1 LLTDW
6 GRLTSTT
13 TFGARHAGLSGPV
26 VGIGSGNAG
35 TTRSDTVLGT
45 EFMARG
51 MARPRWR
58 WGLISLAAIVALGVG
73 GCDDHT
79 DAVSPRSGD
88 GVASASSGP
97 DAPKAPTRSDVP
109 ASPPVLADG
118 RHAAYLT
125 GLDVGKRT
133 LTFDKIDFL
142 TGEAAKKAYL
152 KENPGETDGPPND
165 YMIVND
171 NPLLRTLPIADAATI
186 TIVDLTSG
194 ALKSKETTLGALP
207 AYFASE
213 KGGKQLWHDPF
224 WLTVK
229 RGQITRIE
237 EQFLP

>member
-1 LLTDW
+1 
-6 GRLTSTT
+6 
-13 TFGARHAGLSGPV
+13 V
-26 VGIGSGNAG
+26 VGIGSVGGNAG
-35 TTRSDTVLGT
+35 TTRSSATVLGT

-51 MARPRWR
+51 IVQPRWR

-73 GCDDHT
+73 GCDDGNGT
-79 DAVSPRSGD
+79 ASSPPG
-88 GVASASSGP
+88 GVVASASGRSE
-97 DAPKAPTRSDVP
+97 APKTSAPTSSAVPVP

-118 RHAAYLT
+118 RHAAFLT

-142 TGEAAKKAYL
+142 TGEAAKEAYL

-165 YMIVND
+165 YMIVNN
-171 NPLLRTLPIADAATI
+171 NPLVRTLPIADAATI

-194 ALKSKETTLGALP
+194 TLTSKKTTLAALP

-213 KGGKQLWHDPF
+213 KGGKHLWHDPF

-229 RGQITRIE
+229 HGQITRIE
-237 EQFLP
+237 EQYLP

>member
-1 LLTDW
+1 M
-6 GRLTSTT
+6 GS
-13 TFGARHAGLSGPV
+13 
-26 VGIGSGNAG
+26 VGGNAG
-35 TTRSDTVLGT
+35 TTRSSATVLGT

-51 MARPRWR
+51 IVQPRWH

-73 GCDDHT
+73 GCDDGNGT
-79 DAVSPRSGD
+79 ASSPPG
-88 GVASASSGP
+88 GVVASASGRP
-97 DAPKAPTRSDVP
+97 EAPKTSAPTSSAVPVP

-118 RHAAYLT
+118 RHAAFLT

-142 TGEAAKKAYL
+142 TGEAAKEAYL

-165 YMIVND
+165 YMIVNN
-171 NPLLRTLPIADAATI
+171 NPLGRTLPIAYAATI

-194 ALKSKETTLGALP
+194 TLTSKKTTLAALP

-213 KGGKQLWHDPF
+213 KGGKHLWHDPF

-229 RGQITRIE
+229 HGQITRIE
-237 EQFLP
+237 EQYLP

>member
-1 LLTDW
+1 
-6 GRLTSTT
+6 
-13 TFGARHAGLSGPV
+13 
-26 VGIGSGNAG
+26 
-35 TTRSDTVLGT
+35 
-45 EFMARG
+45 MARG

-58 WGLISLAAIVALGVG
+58 WCLISLAAIVSLGVV
-73 GCDDHT
+73 GCNNDT
-79 DAVSPRSGD
+79 DAASPPPG
-88 GVASASSGP
+88 GVVASASSGP
-97 DAPKAPTRSDVP
+97 DAPKSPTPSAVT

-165 YMIVND
+165 YMIVNN
-171 NPLLRTLPIADAATI
+171 NPLVRTLPIADAATI

-194 ALKSKETTLGALP
+194 TLKSKATTLAALP

-213 KGGKQLWHDPF
+213 KGGKHLWHDPF